1 MREISQG
8 SLHRGN
14 QKKKGNFAA
23 DMPKMPPEKVD
34 SNGLIG
40 GNDNLSLQ
48 EQAEKGSNKTSMP
61 LKYMVCA
68 SGKR

>member
-1 MREISQG
+1 MREISRQ
-8 SLHRGN
+8 SLHRGD

-23 DMPKMPPEKVD
+23 DMPQMPPEKVD
-34 SNGLIG
+34 SNGLSR

-61 LKYMVCA
+61 LKYMVCTF
-68 SGKR
+68 GKR